1 MKNYQPEVIGKALRA
16 AMLAGA
22 SFSLFAAVHGYAQQ
36 AEAAASAADKDVVKL
51 ERIEVTGSHIPAFT
65 EDAKTFPVSIIDR
78 KLIDQSGLQNTAEL
92 LQKITLANGGSVPF
106 TNNATG
112 FTPGA
117 ASTSLRGLGPDATLV
132 LINGRRMAFF
142 PVGTGGT
149 VAFVDLNTI
158 PLAAVESIEVLKDGA
173 SAVYGADAVAGVV
186 NIIFRKNYSG
196 AEIGFTLGN
205 TTNKDSTEANA
216 TFLFGVTNEKSSLT
230 VGANYYK
237 RNAIFNHDRSFSA
250 VPPFLSSNASPGNF
264 QVSRAA
270 IENALGLAPGAALPG
285 VGAAGTANS
294 LFFTTT
300 GPNVPNTLTPA
311 AGNQNANNNGL
322 LPASAYTIS
331 TGRRSSFNF
340 NEFSGSFPEIT
351 RNGVFASWE
360 RQLSSDKAHFYGD
373 LFFNQSHQIDELA
386 PFATGNFSTPG
397 QTPLVIPARTPN
409 PILTAEQIAAGG
421 RAAPIGAFNPFNPFN
436 QDISGTSRIRLAEF
450 GNRLF
455 HNRNTAFA
463 GTAGFRSE
471 GLWDKYN
478 LDAGI
483 RYSTIMNEVNA
494 KLISTSRFLRIL
506 NAADPIFNPTSPS
519 FIGSTVPYNPF
530 GFFRNPIASNSVPV
544 NFALHNQ
551 RDENTSSLM
560 QAGVSLNTSNLFAVP
575 AGDVGFAFGMEIRRE
590 AISQSPDSALQAGDI
605 LTTPPGSI
613 TDAQRK
619 IASFFGEAEV
629 PIFSEKNNV
638 SFAHKLSLNM
648 AARYEDFVTS
658 KRHTF
663 VPKFGL
669 RWEPFSTSEL
679 VFRGSWGKGFR
690 EPSLFELF
698 SGKTSGLTSIFDPAN
713 GSFEPEQN
721 ITQRGN
727 RQLKAE
733 KSVARN
739 FGVVWQPK
747 GKLEGFTA
755 SFDLWHITREGTPA
769 FNHQDTVDRSVGRD
783 INGVAKPGG
792 LQPGESIVRDGAGN
806 LVQVNA
812 VYINAGETI
821 VGGFDTS
828 ASYTWK
834 TESWGRFDLGA
845 TATYLSTYRNSTVPG
860 VEPTEFVDSPIAP
873 SDDAYLRWKGQ
884 AYVGWTWKGINSRV
898 TMNYTAGFD
907 DFDANGNPFRVA
919 SLTVYDLNISYKL
932 FTSKSVAERNWWSD
946 IKLSAGVNNLF
957 DKDPPFASGGGAN
970 SNGYPGFL
978 YSDVG
983 RFVYF
988 GIEKKL

>member
-1 MKNYQPEVIGKALRA
+1 MKNYQPEVIGRALRA
-16 AMLAGA
+16 AVWAGA
-22 SFSLFAAVHGYAQQ
+22 GFSLFAAGPVSAQQ
-36 AEAAASAADKDVVKL
+36 ASDAAPDDKTVKL
-51 ERIEVTGSHIPAFT
+51 EKFIVTGSNIPSYT

-132 LINGRRMAFF
+132 LINGRRMAFY

-186 NIIFRKNYSG
+186 NIIFRKNYNG
-196 AEIGFTLGN
+196 AEASFTLGN

-216 TFLFGVTNEKSSLT
+216 SFLFGVTNEKSSLT
-230 VGANYYK
+230 VGVNFYK
-237 RNAIFNHDRSFSA
+237 RNAIFNHDRSYSA
-250 VPPFLSSNASPGNF
+250 VPPFLSSNSSPGNF

-270 IENALGLAPGAALPG
+270 IEQSLGLAPGSALPG
-285 VGAAGTANS
+285 VGTAGTANS
-294 LFFTTT
+294 LFFVTS
-300 GPNVPNTLTPA
+300 GPNLPNTLTPA
-311 AGNQNANNNGL
+311 PGNQNANNNGL
-322 LPASAYTIS
+322 LPASVYTIG
-331 TGRRSSFNF
+331 TGRTSSFNF

-351 RNGVFASWE
+351 RNGVFASFE
-360 RQLSSDKAHFYGD
+360 RQLYSDKLHLYGD
-373 LFFNQSHQIDELA
+373 MFFNQAHQIDELA

-421 RAAPIGAFNPFNPFN
+421 RAAPIGSFNPFNPFN

-450 GNRLF
+450 GNRIF

-463 GTAGFRSE
+463 VTGGVRAAN
-471 GLWDKYN
+471 LWDKFN
-478 LDAGI
+478 FDAGI
-483 RYSTIMNEVNA
+483 RFSTITNQVNA

-506 NAADPIFNPTSPS
+506 NAADPIFNPASPS

-530 GFFRNPIASNSVPV
+530 GYFRNPIPSNAVPV

-551 RDENTSSLM
+551 RDENTSSLA
-560 QAGVSLNTSNLFAVP
+560 QAGFTLNTGNLFTLP
-575 AGDVGFAFGMEIRRE
+575 AGDVGFAFGMELRRE
-590 AISQSPDSALQAGDI
+590 AISQSPDSTIQAGDI
-605 LTTPPGSI
+605 LTTPPLSV
-613 TDAQRK
+613 TQAQRK
-619 IASFFGEAEV
+619 IASYFAEAEL
-629 PIFSEKNNV
+629 PIFSEKSNV
-638 SFAHKLSLNM
+638 PFARRLSLNV

-658 KRHTF
+658 KRNTF

-698 SGKTSGLTSIFDPAN
+698 SGKTSGLTPISDPATGN
-713 GSFEPEQN
+713 FEPEQN
-721 ITQRGN
+721 ITQQGN

-733 KSVARN
+733 TSIARN
-739 FGVVWQPK
+739 IGVVWQPK
-747 GKLEGFTA
+747 GRLQGFTA
-755 SFDLWHITREGTPA
+755 AFDLWRITREGTPA
-769 FNHQDTVDRSVGRD
+769 FNHQDTVDRAVGRD
-783 INGVAKPGG
+783 INGVARPGG

-806 LVQVNA
+806 LVQINA
-812 VYINAGETI
+812 VYLNAGETI
-821 VGGFDTS
+821 VAGFDTS

-834 TESWGRFDLGA
+834 TENWGRIDLGA
-845 TATYLSTYRNSTVPG
+845 TATYLSTYKNSTVAG
-860 VEPTEFVDSPIAP
+860 VAPVEFVDSPIAP
-873 SDDAYLRWKGQ
+873 SDDAFLRWKGQ
-884 AYVGWTWKGINSRV
+884 SFVSWTWKGATSRLAA
-898 TMNYTAGFD
+898 NYTGGFD
-907 DFDANGNPFRVA
+907 DLDANGNPFRVA
-919 SLTVYDLNISYKL
+919 STLIYDFQLSYNL
-932 FTSKSVAERNWWSD
+932 FPSTSAAERTWWSD
-946 IKLSAGVNNLF
+946 LKLSAGVNNLF
-957 DKDPPFASGGGAN
+957 DKDPPFASGGGGN
-970 SNGYPGFL
+970 SNGYPGFI